1 MLNPE
6 THRGEKI
13 FLHLFQIKQTDEPF
27 CVSTNVRII
36 MIEGA
41 ALHVYIM
48 DVHVEPTMMLKDPMK

>member
-13 FLHLFQIKQTDEPF
+13 FLHLFQIKQTDEPL

-48 DVHVEPTMMLKDPMK
+48 DNLEPTMMLKDPMK

>member
-13 FLHLFQIKQTDEPF
+13 FLHFFQIKQTDEPL

-48 DVHVEPTMMLKDPMK
+48 DNLEPTMMLKDPMK